1 MVVGVYVCMYL
12 RMYPSLAMTD
22 YYIHEQVLIM
32 FYVNDPQISFHR
44 YNKAVISPNV
54 TENDF
59 HECRPG
65 LAVNDLSSVFHKKV
79 KSEIIGRRSICL

>member
-1 MVVGVYVCMYL
+1 
-12 RMYPSLAMTD
+12 MTD
-22 YYIHEQVLIM
+22 YYIHEQVRIM

-44 YNKAVISPNV
+44 YNKAAISPNV

-65 LAVNDLSSVFHKKV
+65 LAVNDLSSVFHKK
-79 KSEIIGRRSICL
+79 SEIHNNRQTIDLSIIQLYRTFSIKFHLNS